1 MAGESGRG
9 SPTCWMPAALTTLL
23 LLGVLAGYP
32 ARADFVSGL
41 DPNGDNYLS
50 FRSGPG
56 GRPYVELDRLGPNT
70 PVTVLRRD
78 GAWYQIRLR
87 DGRTGWAFG
96 RYIHPGSPPTAASD
110 AGSTGVPVYVSGL
123 DPNGDNYLSFRT
135 GPGGRPYAELDRL
148 GPNTPA
154 WVIGESGKWWK
165 IRLRDGRVGWA
176 HSAYLA
182 PGSRNDW
189 AVSGA
194 PAAPTRPAAPPP
206 VQQDA
211 FSIPVSEA
219 QQRTGVPSGGAG
231 GALPSQPVRSEPSQ
245 AEVSRPLKP
254 PVSVEPLKDA
264 SANPL
269 GEKPGRSETAVA
281 GGRRFALVIGIDAYE
296 SVPPLQK
303 AVNDA
308 RAMTSV
314 LRELGFEVTSGENL
328 GRAGL
333 SRKLIEFE
341 SGLRP
346 GDTALFFFA
355 GHGFEIRG
363 QNFLLPADVPAVF
376 EGQEELI
383 KDSAFAADRIIDRIR
398 ERGARTVVAVLDACR
413 NNPFERPGG
422 RSVPGTR
429 GLAQMTPAEGVF
441 VVFSAGAKQE
451 AIDRLSDDDQNPNSV
466 FTRVFRKQ
474 LATPGLALDQMVK
487 RTRLEVRELA
497 RTIGREQT
505 PAYYDQIVGEVVLKP
520 AE

>member
-1 MAGESGRG
+1 MAGESGRK
-9 SPTCWMPAALTTLL
+9 SPTRRMAALTGLL
-23 LLGVLAGYP
+23 LLGLSAGSP

-87 DGRTGWAFG
+87 DGRTGWAYG
-96 RYIHPGSPPTAASD
+96 RYIHPGSPPTVASD
-110 AGSTGVPVYVSGL
+110 AGSEGAPVYVSGL
-123 DPNGDNYLSFRT
+123 DPNGDNYLSFRS

-182 PGSRNDW
+182 PGSRNDR
-189 AVSGA
+189 
-194 PAAPTRPAAPPP
+194 AAAAAPPAPSRPALP
-206 VQQDA
+206 VPQQEA
-211 FSIPVSEA
+211 SSIPAGEA
-219 QQRTGVPSGGAG
+219 QQRIGAP
-231 GALPSQPVRSEPSQ
+231 LPSPPVRSEPSQ
-245 AEVSRPLKP
+245 AEVSRPSPGP
-254 PVSVEPLKDA
+254 PVSLEPLKDA
-264 SANPL
+264 SANPA
-269 GEKPGRSETAVA
+269 GKKPGQADAASA
-281 GGRRFALVIGIDAYE
+281 GRRFALVIGIDAYE

-308 RAMTSV
+308 RTMTSV

-346 GDTALFFFA
+346 GDMALFFFA

-363 QNFLLPADVPAVF
+363 QNFLLPADVPSVF

-422 RSVPGTR
+422 RSVSGTR

-487 RTRLEVRELA
+487 RTRVEVRDLA

>member
-1 MAGESGRG
+1 MAADNGRG
-9 SPTCWMPAALTTLL
+9 SRARRVAVILAAALLV
-23 LLGVLAGYP
+23 GASVPSP
-32 ARADFVSGL
+32 AQADFVAGL

-50 FRSGPG
+50 FRSRPG
-56 GRPYVELDRLGPNT
+56 GGADAEIDRLGPNT

-78 GAWYQIRLR
+78 GAWVLIRLR
-87 DGRTGWAFG
+87 DGRTGWAHG
-96 RYIHPGSPPTAASD
+96 RYIYPGNPSVAAPDSGS
-110 AGSTGVPVYVSGL
+110 AGMPVYVSGL

-135 GPGGRPYAELDRL
+135 GPGGRPYAEIDRL

-154 WVIGESGKWWK
+154 IVIGESGKWRK
-165 IRLRDGRVGWA
+165 LRLLDGRVGWA

-182 PGSRNDW
+182 PGLRNNR
-189 AVSGA
+189 AASATPATPVQPTIA
-194 PAAPTRPAAPPP
+194 PAPQRGASPAFAGEAPRK
-206 VQQDA
+206 
-211 FSIPVSEA
+211 
-219 QQRTGVPSGGAG
+219 TGI
-231 GALPSQPVRSEPSQ
+231 PSQGASGTLPAEAARSEPDSAAIPRTNPQ
-245 AEVSRPLKP
+245 PS
-254 PVSVEPLKDA
+254 VSVEPLKDA
-264 SANPL
+264 GPAGAPARADAL
-269 GEKPGRSETAVA
+269 A
-281 GGRRFALVIGIDAYE
+281 GGRRFALVVGIDAYE
-296 SVPPLQK
+296 SVPQLQK

-308 RAMTSV
+308 RTMTAA
-314 LRELGFEVTSGENL
+314 LRGLGFQVTSGENL
-328 GRAGL
+328 DRTGM

-422 RSVPGTR
+422 RSVSGTR

-451 AIDRLSDDDQNPNSV
+451 AIDRLSDTDENPNSV
-466 FTRVFRKQ
+466 FTRVFQKQ
-474 LATPGLALDQMVK
+474 LTVPGLPLDQMVK

-505 PAYYDQIVGEVVLKP
+505 PAYYDQIVGDVVFKP
-520 AE
+520 SE

>member
-1 MAGESGRG
+1 MLATMLLFGASAMR
-9 SPTCWMPAALTTLL
+9 PAQ
-23 LLGVLAGYP
+23 
-32 ARADFVSGL
+32 ADFVAGL
-41 DPNGDNYLS
+41 EQSGDNYLS

-56 GRPYVELDRLGPNT
+56 RSHLELDRLEPHT
-70 PVTVLRRD
+70 SVTVLRRD
-78 GAWYQIRLR
+78 GAWYQVRLR
-87 DGRTGWAFG
+87 DGRTGWVYG
-96 RYIHPGSPPTAASD
+96 RYIFPGSPPTAASD
-110 AGSTGVPVYVSGL
+110 AGVPVYVSGL
-123 DPNGDNYLSFRT
+123 DPNGDNYLSFRS

-176 HSAYLA
+176 HSAYLT
-182 PGSRNDW
+182 PGSRNDR
-189 AVSGA
+189 AASGA
-194 PAAPTRPAAPPP
+194 PAAPTRPAASPP
-206 VQQDA
+206 VQQEA
-211 FSIPVSEA
+211 SSIPAGEA
-219 QQRTGVPSGGAG
+219 QQRTGAPSSGAG
-231 GALPSQPVRSEPSQ
+231 GALPSQPMRSSPSP
-245 AEVSRPLKP
+245 ADIPRAASGP
-254 PVSVEPLKDA
+254 PVSVEPLKEA
-264 SANPL
+264 SINPT
-269 GEKPGRSETAVA
+269 GEKPAKVDAAVV

-308 RAMTSV
+308 RTMTSV
-314 LRELGFEVTSGENL
+314 LRGLGFDVTSGENL

-451 AIDRLSDDDQNPNSV
+451 AIDRLSDDDENPNSV
-466 FTRVFRKQ
+466 FTRVFQKQ

-487 RTRLEVRELA
+487 RTRVEVRDLA

>member
-1 MAGESGRG
+1 MAGECGHRSR
-9 SPTCWMPAALTTLL
+9 TLRVRAALAAMLL
-23 LLGVLAGYP
+23 FGASAGCP
-32 ARADFVSGL
+32 AQADFVSGL
-41 DPNGDNYLS
+41 EQSGDNYLS
-50 FRSGPG
+50 LRSGPG
-56 GRPYVELDRLGPNT
+56 RSHLELDRLEPHT
-70 PVTVLRRD
+70 FVTVLRRD

-87 DGRTGWAFG
+87 DGRTGWAYG

-123 DPNGDNYLSFRT
+123 DPNGDNYLSFRS

-176 HSAYLA
+176 HSNYLA
-182 PGSRNDW
+182 PGPRNDR
-189 AVSGA
+189 AASGA
-194 PAAPTRPAAPPP
+194 PPAPSRPAAALPQEASSNP
-206 VQQDA
+206 A
-211 FSIPVSEA
+211 IAA
-219 QQRTGVPSGGAG
+219 QQRIGVPPGAAG
-231 GALPSQPVRSEPSQ
+231 GALPPPSMRSESGPASG
-245 AEVSRPLKP
+245 P
-254 PVSVEPLKDA
+254 PVSAEPLKDA
-264 SANPL
+264 SINPV
-269 GEKPGRSETAVA
+269 GGKPAKAEAALA

-363 QNFLLPADVPAVF
+363 QNFLLPADVPSVF

-422 RSVPGTR
+422 RSVSGTR

-451 AIDRLSDDDQNPNSV
+451 AIDRLSDDDENPNSV

-487 RTRLEVRELA
+487 RTRLEVRDLA

>member
-9 SPTCWMPAALTTLL
+9 SSPRRRAALTGLL
-23 LLGVLAGYP
+23 LFGLAAGHP

-78 GAWYQIRLR
+78 GAWYQIRLQ
-87 DGRTGWAFG
+87 DGRTGWAYG
-96 RYIHPGSPPTAASD
+96 RYIHPGSPPAAASD

-182 PGSRNDW
+182 PGSRNDR
-189 AVSGA
+189 AASGA
-194 PAAPTRPAAPPP
+194 PAAPSRPAAPPALP
-206 VQQDA
+206 QEESSNPA
-211 FSIPVSEA
+211 IAA
-219 QQRTGVPSGGAG
+219 QQRIGVPSGAAG
-231 GALPSQPVRSEPSQ
+231 GTLPSQSMRSEPSP
-245 AEVSRPLKP
+245 ASGS
-254 PVSVEPLKDA
+254 PVSAEPLRDA
-264 SANPL
+264 SINPV
-269 GEKPGRSETAVA
+269 GEKPAKVEAAIA
-281 GGRRFALVIGIDAYE
+281 GERRFALVIGIDAYE

-308 RAMTSV
+308 RTMTSV
-314 LRELGFEVTSGENL
+314 LRDLGFEVTSGENL

-422 RSVPGTR
+422 RSVSGTR

-487 RTRLEVRELA
+487 RTRVEVRELA

-505 PAYYDQIVGEVVLKP
+505 PAYYDQIVGEVVLKR

>member
-1 MAGESGRG
+1 
-9 SPTCWMPAALTTLL
+9 
-23 LLGVLAGYP
+23 
-32 ARADFVSGL
+32 
-41 DPNGDNYLS
+41 
-50 FRSGPG
+50 
-56 GRPYVELDRLGPNT
+56 
-70 PVTVLRRD
+70 
-78 GAWYQIRLR
+78 
-87 DGRTGWAFG
+87 
-96 RYIHPGSPPTAASD
+96 
-110 AGSTGVPVYVSGL
+110 
-123 DPNGDNYLSFRT
+123 
-135 GPGGRPYAELDRL
+135 
-148 GPNTPA
+148 
-154 WVIGESGKWWK
+154 
-165 IRLRDGRVGWA
+165 
-176 HSAYLA
+176 
-182 PGSRNDW
+182 
-189 AVSGA
+189 
-194 PAAPTRPAAPPP
+194 
-206 VQQDA
+206 
-211 FSIPVSEA
+211 
-219 QQRTGVPSGGAG
+219 
-231 GALPSQPVRSEPSQ
+231 
-245 AEVSRPLKP
+245 
-254 PVSVEPLKDA
+254 
-264 SANPL
+264 
-269 GEKPGRSETAVA
+269 
-281 GGRRFALVIGIDAYE
+281 VIGIDAYE

-363 QNFLLPADVPAVF
+363 QNFLLPADVPSVF

-422 RSVPGTR
+422 RSVSGTR

-451 AIDRLSDDDQNPNSV
+451 AIDRLSDDDENPNSV

-487 RTRLEVRELA
+487 RTRLEVRDLA